1 MKNRIPPLDTSILP
15 DYSQLIRQ
23 NDISWIDGVQKHGR
37 LSIAAITTNRYLV
50 VIGQLNV
57 LEKQG
62 QR

>member
-1 MKNRIPPLDTSILP
+1 MKNRIPPLHTSILP

-37 LSIAAITTNRYLV
+37 LSTAAITTNRYLV
-50 VIGQLNV
+50 VIGQVNALG
-57 LEKQG
+57 KQG